1 MTKKKEVLR
10 ACHLCH
16 VSQTLP
22 AQGSLL
28 GRDDVIEGMLLDA
41 VPDGLQPEV
50 TILGGAGTH
59 SKQKGCQ
66 HLVYNLASKCIGSS
80 ILWEVPN
87 PGVDYCGC
95 STRVDSSL
103 ARR

>member
-1 MTKKKEVLR
+1 VTKKKVLED
-10 ACHLCH
+10 CHLCH

-50 TILGGAGTH
+50 AIL
-59 SKQKGCQ
+59 
-66 HLVYNLASKCIGSS
+66 
-80 ILWEVPN
+80 
-87 PGVDYCGC
+87 D
-95 STRVDSSL
+95 
-103 ARR
+103 